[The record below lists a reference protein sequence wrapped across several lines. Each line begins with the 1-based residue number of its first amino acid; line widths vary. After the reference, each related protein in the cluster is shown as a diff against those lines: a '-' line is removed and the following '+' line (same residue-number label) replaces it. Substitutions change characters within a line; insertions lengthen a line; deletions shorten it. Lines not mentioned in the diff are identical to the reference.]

1 MTTKVK
7 KENQTSCHSKS
18 SFPTSH
24 HIFTSIQK
32 TCYLLQITFFTCS
45 GIQALFFCYQGD
57 GNHILTAAVK
67 PAVHVTVPVNPDGND
82 SSLETDTASSGI
94 SAVIAACAM
103 LLLKSAEILPHLYWH
118 ANSLAAFANQAVFY
132 GSDLITWVRS
142 CHSFRPFPSSVSLH
156 ECLSWAL
163 SWASSVASQWMR
175 LYCKPN

>member
-32 TCYLLQITFFTCS
+32 TCYLLQITFCTCS

-57 GNHILTAAVK
+57 GNRILTAVVK

-82 SSLETDTASSGI
+82 SSLETATASSGT
-94 SAVIAACAM
+94 STVIVACAM
-103 LLLKSAEILPHLYWH
+103 LLLLKSAEILPHLYRH
-118 ANSLAAFANQAVFY
+118 TNSLAVFANQAVFY
-132 GSDLITWVRS
+132 GSDLIT
-142 CHSFRPFPSSVSLH
+142 
-156 ECLSWAL
+156 
-163 SWASSVASQWMR
+163 
-175 LYCKPN
+175 